1 MKVAVSWSGG
11 MESALSCHK
20 ALKQGHDVAY
30 LVVFVAETWPAFCH
44 PLPIMDLHSK
54 ALGIPLLKLE
64 VKEPYE
70 QSYREAISHL
80 IDKKG
85 IEGIVTGDIYVVD
98 DVHGRWMDKVTKG
111 LDISVIMPLWN
122 QDTSK
127 VLDEEISSGFRSI
140 FTCLGQQWF
149 TEEWLGRELNKNSVK
164 DLRALAKETG
174 MDPCGENGEYHTM
187 TIDGPIFKEIIEISK
202 FSKEK
207 TDTRLFI
214 KISEYC
220 LKPKNSPLT

>member
-11 MESALSCHK
+11 MESVLSCYK
-20 ALKQGHDVAY
+20 VLKEGYDVAY
-30 LVVFVAETWPAFCH
+30 LVVFVADTWPAFCH
-44 PLPIMDLHSK
+44 PLPIMELQAKS
-54 ALGIPLLKLE
+54 LGIPLLKLR

-70 QSYREAISHL
+70 KSYNEAISKL
-80 IDKKG
+80 VDMG
-85 IEGIVTGDIYVVD
+85 IEGIVTGD
-98 DVHGRWMDKVTKG
+98 
-111 LDISVIMPLWN
+111 MPLWE

-127 VLDEEISSGFRSI
+127 VLDDEISSGFRSV
-140 FTCLGQQWF
+140 FTCLGRQWF

-164 DLRALAKETG
+164 DLKALAKETG

-187 TIDGPIFKEIIEISK
+187 TIDGPIFKETIEISK

-214 KISEYC
+214 KINEYC
-220 LKPKNSPLT
+220 LKQKTST

>member
-1 MKVAVSWSGG
+1 MKIAVSWSGG
-11 MESALSCHK
+11 MESALACHK
-20 ALKQGHDVAY
+20 VIKQGHDVAY
-30 LVVFVAETWPAFCH
+30 LVVFVAETWPALCH
-44 PLPIMDLHSK
+44 PLSIMELQAK
-54 ALGIPLLKLE
+54 ALKIPLLKLE

-70 QSYREAISHL
+70 QSYREAISTL
-80 IDKKG
+80 IEKG
-85 IEGIVTGDIYVVD
+85 IKGIVTGDIYVVD
-98 DVHGRWMDKVTKG
+98 DVHGLWMDKVTEG
-111 LDISVIMPLWN
+111 LAISLIMPLWN
-122 QDTSK
+122 QDTGK
-127 VLDEEISSGFRSI
+127 VLNEEISSGFRSV
-140 FTCLGQQWF
+140 FTCLGRQWF

-164 DLRALAKETG
+164 DLKALAKESG

-187 TIDGPIFKEIIEISK
+187 TVDGPIFKERIVISK